1 MKKSVLLL
9 YYFLLSSLAS
19 AQIVNIE
26 DKRLGSEEK
35 WTGDFNL
42 NFDIVKDAQDFF
54 QLENAT
60 HVQFNHKAHRVLLM
74 NNVAINKSGDESWQN
89 NGFQHL
95 RYTFQKEEKRL
106 GYESFVQHQYNEIRK
121 IELRFLFGAGI
132 RYQLFQKEKV
142 KSHFGTALM
151 YAYEEEEDVA
161 EIEETIRGSFYL
173 SFHWNIN
180 ERTAFHHTSY
190 YQPVLENFEDFRY
203 SGEGRLDIRFTERL
217 RFNLIFRLMY
227 DADPAPEIPL
237 LTYQLKNGIA
247 YEF

>member
-1 MKKSVLLL
+1 MKKNILLVCC
-9 YYFLLSSLAS
+9 FLLTSLAS

-42 NFDIVKDAQDFF
+42 NFDIVRDAQDFF
-54 QLENAT
+54 QLENTT
-60 HVQFNHKAHRVLLM
+60 HVQYNDESHRVLLM
-74 NNVAINKSGDESWQN
+74 NNVSINKSGDESWQN

-106 GYESFVQHQYNEIRK
+106 AYETFVQHQYNEIRK
-121 IELRFLFGAGI
+121 IDLRFLFGAGI
-132 RYQLFQKEKV
+132 RYRLFEKEKIE
-142 KSHFGTALM
+142 SHFGTALM
-151 YAYEEEEDVA
+151 YAYEEEENVL
-161 EIEETIRGSFYL
+161 ETEETIRGSFYL
-173 SFHWNIN
+173 GFHWSIN
-180 ERTAFHHTSY
+180 ERSAFHHTSY

-203 SGEGRLDIRFTERL
+203 SGESRLDISLTEKL

-227 DADPAPEIPL
+227 DADPAAEIPL
-237 LTYQLKNGIA
+237 LTYQLKNGFA